1 MNKNLKE
8 LNQKEIGRR
17 IRTIRDSKGLTREV
31 LAEMVDVSSQFIADV
46 EYGNKGMSIK
56 TLFLMKQALG
66 VTADYILTGNVYDA
80 DKDEEA
86 KRTCDDIM
94 SILHGC
100 TRKQLRD
107 LREIS
112 RLYADNVVRK
122 KQE

>member
-100 TRKQLRD
+100 TRKQLR
-107 LREIS
+107 
-112 RLYADNVVRK
+112 V
-122 KQE
+122 

>member
-1 MNKNLKE
+1 M
-8 LNQKEIGRR
+8 
-17 IRTIRDSKGLTREV
+17 
-31 LAEMVDVSSQFIADV
+31 
-46 EYGNKGMSIK
+46 
-56 TLFLMKQALG
+56 
-66 VTADYILTGNVYDA
+66 TADYILTGNVYDA

-122 KQE
+122 EQE

>member
-1 MNKNLKE
+1 
-8 LNQKEIGRR
+8 
-17 IRTIRDSKGLTREV
+17 
-31 LAEMVDVSSQFIADV
+31 MVDVSSQFIADV

-122 KQE
+122 EQE

>member
-56 TLFLMKQALG
+56 TLFLMK
-66 VTADYILTGNVYDA
+66 
-80 DKDEEA
+80 
-86 KRTCDDIM
+86 
-94 SILHGC
+94 
-100 TRKQLRD
+100 
-107 LREIS
+107 
-112 RLYADNVVRK
+112 
-122 KQE
+122 